1 MESTPLNTPI
11 NTTANS
17 ASFLMDRQK
26 KPEPH
31 APAFMQA
38 LAQAN
43 QAFVSHTLKAEPANL
58 ARPAEPRS
66 HLQLTSLNPVQT
78 HYVPEPAAFERIG
91 ESRLVPFT
99 VGG

>member
-1 MESTPLNTPI
+1 MESTPLTTPLK
-11 NTTANS
+11 TTANP

-26 KPEPH
+26 KQEPH
-31 APAFMQA
+31 APTFLQA
-38 LAQAN
+38 LAQAT
-43 QAFVSHTLKAEPANL
+43 QPFVSQTLNAESANL
-58 ARPAEPRS
+58 AKPAEPRS
-66 HLQLTSLNPVQT
+66 HLQLISLNPVQT